1 MVSRKTQRLID
12 KNNQDLEQINDQRRT
27 WLYASS
33 IVVVA
38 VIFLIFGWDWLDTLH
53 SKTIWWLITSGMLVL
68 SVNWW
73 YWTMRVML
81 RLINHQ
87 KIEFAI
93 ITELLEDIK
102 KIRNDVRQLGN
113 QEVDKQKK

>member
-1 MVSRKTQRLID
+1 MTSKRTQRLID
-12 KNNQDLEQINDQRRT
+12 ENNRDLDQINEQRRT

-33 IVVVA
+33 VVVVA
-38 VIFLIFGWDWLDTLH
+38 VVFLIFGWDWLDTLH

-87 KIEFAI
+87 KMEFAI
-93 ITELLEDIK
+93 ITELLTDIK
-102 KIRNDVRQLGN
+102 SIRKEVKQLAD
-113 QEVDKQKK
+113 QELDRKK

>member
-1 MVSRKTQRLID
+1 MVSKKTQRLID
-12 KNNQDLEQINDQRRT
+12 QNNRDLEQINEQRRT

-33 IVVVA
+33 VVIISVL
-38 VIFLIFGWDWLDTLH
+38 VLIFGWDWLDTFH
-53 SKTIWWLITSGMLVL
+53 SKTLWWVVVSLILIV

-87 KIEFAI
+87 KIEFSI
-93 ITELLEDIK
+93 ISELLTDIRE
-102 KIRNDVRQLGN
+102 IRKEVRQLGA
-113 QEVDKQKK
+113 QELDNKK

>member
-1 MVSRKTQRLID
+1 MVSKKTQRLID
-12 KNNQDLEQINDQRRT
+12 KNNTDLDQINDQRRT

-33 IVVVA
+33 LVVVA
-38 VIFLIFGWDWLDTLH
+38 VVVLIFGWDWLDTLH

-93 ITELLEDIK
+93 ITELLDDIQIIRKEVRRLADQELDK
-102 KIRNDVRQLGN
+102 K
-113 QEVDKQKK
+113 K

>member
-1 MVSRKTQRLID
+1 MVSKKTQRLID
-12 KNNQDLEQINDQRRT
+12 NNNKDLEQINDQRRT

-33 IVVVA
+33 LVVVA
-38 VIFLIFGWDWLDTLH
+38 VVVLIFGWDWLDTLH

-93 ITELLEDIK
+93 ITELLDDIQVIRKEVRRLADQELDNK
-102 KIRNDVRQLGN
+102 K
-113 QEVDKQKK
+113 

>member
-1 MVSRKTQRLID
+1 MTSKNTQRLID
-12 KNNQDLEQINDQRRT
+12 ENNRDLDQINEQRRT

-33 IVVVA
+33 VVVVA
-38 VIFLIFGWDWLDTLH
+38 VVVLIFGWEWLDTLH
-53 SKTIWWLITSGMLVL
+53 SKTLWWLIASGMLVL

-93 ITELLEDIK
+93 IQELLTDIK
-102 KIRNDVRQLGN
+102 IIRNEVKQLVD
-113 QEVDKQKK
+113 QELDNKK